1 MVPVILTIILLI
13 GLVCSIYIVVQ
24 KRKKSGITGMK
35 SALTSICLYL
45 VAITNILAYW
55 YNFIGVL
62 SWSIGVF
69 LLLLGA
75 YFTKYLP
82 MPEKRF

>member
-1 MVPVILTIILLI
+1 MAPVILTVIILI
-13 GLVCSIYIVVQ
+13 VLVFSIYIVVQ
-24 KRKKSGITGMK
+24 KRKKAGVTGMK
-35 SALTSICLYL
+35 SALTPICLYL

-55 YNFIGVL
+55 FNVIGVL
-62 SWSIGVF
+62 SWSIGVS

-75 YFTKYLP
+75 YFTRYLP